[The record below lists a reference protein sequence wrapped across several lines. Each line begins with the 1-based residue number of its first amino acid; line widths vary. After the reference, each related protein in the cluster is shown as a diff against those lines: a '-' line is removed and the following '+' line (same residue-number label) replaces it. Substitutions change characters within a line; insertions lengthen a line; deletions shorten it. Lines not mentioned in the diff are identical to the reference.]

1 MTEKVVN
8 AGIEDVLSSI
18 KRLVSEE
25 DRKIPNLLS
34 SNSRKRSKLV
44 LTDALRVGEA
54 AKDLSQPV
62 KEETVYKAED
72 SVKPMVLRACD
83 IVQHSEP
90 AAEQKKPEPEEGLAG
105 SLSAK
110 IEALEAA
117 IARTE
122 DQWEPDGDSDDAY
135 AGTPNRILAWTSEQ
149 EFDLVDT
156 NSENDDPVV
165 ETKVAKQETK
175 QTGQTEPVT
184 TATFIRDPAVS
195 AKEIPDQIEVQAL
208 TDAPAMDKEALRE
221 LIAQVVREELQGV
234 LGERI
239 TRNVRKM
246 VRREI
251 YRALAEQKLE

>member
-8 AGIEDVLSSI
+8 SGIEDVLSSI

-25 DRKIPNLLS
+25 DRKIPSLLA
-34 SNSRKRSKLV
+34 SNSRKRGKLV
-44 LTDALRVGEA
+44 LTDALRVSEA
-54 AKDLSQPV
+54 TADVPKPE
-62 KEETVYKAED
+62 KEESVYKAED
-72 SVKPMVLRACD
+72 SVRPMILKACD
-83 IVQHSEP
+83 VVQHSEP
-90 AAEQKKPEPEEGLAG
+90 AVEQKTEPEPEEGLVD

-135 AGTPNRILAWTSEQ
+135 AGTPNRILAWSAEQ
-149 EFDLVDT
+149 EFNLVDSKSDQD
-156 NSENDDPVV
+156 NAPAVV
-165 ETKVAKQETK
+165 PAPTEKA
-175 QTGQTEPVT
+175 EPVT

-195 AKEIPDQIEVQAL
+195 AAAGAKRNEAQTQSAAL
-208 TDAPAMDKEALRE
+208 TMDEKALRD

-239 TRNVRKM
+239 TRNVRKL

-251 YRALAEQKLE
+251 YRALAEQKSE

>member
-8 AGIEDVLSSI
+8 SGIEDVLSSI

-25 DRKIPNLLS
+25 DRKLPSLLS
-34 SNSRKRSKLV
+34 SSSRKRSKLV
-44 LTDALRVGEA
+44 LTDALRVGELPEGLQKSA
-54 AKDLSQPV
+54 N
-62 KEETVYKAED
+62 EESVYKAED

-83 IVQHSEP
+83 VVQHSEP
-90 AAEQKKPEPEEGLAG
+90 AVEQNTKPEAEEGLVD

-110 IEALEAA
+110 IEALEEA

-122 DQWEPDGDSDDAY
+122 DQWEPDGDSDDDY
-135 AGTPNRILAWTSEQ
+135 AGTPNKILAWSSEP
-149 EFDLVDT
+149 EFDLVDSASHSAELVT
-156 NSENDDPVV
+156 VSQPVERA
-165 ETKVAKQETK
+165 ET
-175 QTGQTEPVT
+175 VT

-195 AKEIPDQIEVQAL
+195 GKVSAEPAAPVEAEPQPVALGMDEEV
-208 TDAPAMDKEALRE
+208 LRT

-251 YRALAEQKLE
+251 YRALAEQK